1 VAQFVRTRNPD
12 IAVVSQASFRDNP
25 PARMHQ
31 AIARVDDV
39 IDGIYFSYPS
49 PQTEIRANTV
59 HRQTCGRF
67 LIFFASQ
74 ELSRRRSVGR
84 VEAIQVAEA
93 ARVAMRLPYRRAR
106 VRCDISSRG
115 GRFASNFQRRD
126 RSPAPRFSDV
136 GLSVGSSSCK
146 IRSAPLLAPHSS
158 ARMIE
163 ETDDAVGAR
172 FYLGLRSPPRREQGG
187 DSQCGGP
194 CSGNRQ
200 F

>member
-1 VAQFVRTRNPD
+1 
-12 IAVVSQASFRDNP
+12 
-25 PARMHQ
+25 
-31 AIARVDDV
+31 
-39 IDGIYFSYPS
+39 
-49 PQTEIRANTV
+49 
-59 HRQTCGRF
+59 
-67 LIFFASQ
+67 
-74 ELSRRRSVGR
+74 
-84 VEAIQVAEA
+84 
-93 ARVAMRLPYRRAR
+93 MRLPYRRAR

-163 ETDDAVGAR
+163 ETDDAVVPGFIWGCDLHHGENR
-172 FYLGLRSPPRREQGG
+172 G